1 MRMECSLDSGDRI
14 QLVGMAL
21 LRGLLDEP
29 TLRKAL
35 AAEADLLTALQ
46 RQGSLDSD
54 DLRDLAQLVEAQQR
68 EACPDPLTPDPPTA
82 PASYAEGGDPWASHP
97 WVGDTDSG
105 RQVHR
110 MLSLASWKQYRNLR
124 FVSEGGM
131 GRVFK
136 AFDPSLKRVVALKF
150 LRREDPDL
158 VTRFVLEAQNQAKVE
173 HPNICK
179 VYEVGEWQGQS
190 YIAMQFIKGETLEMA
205 APTLGLEDRVK
216 VMEAVAEAIHAAHR
230 QGLIHR
236 DLKPANIMVEAED
249 RGPKPTILDF
259 GLAKGLEAT
268 GLTVQGLV
276 IGTTHYMAPEQAR
289 GEHDRVG
296 RRTDVYG
303 LGATLHRV
311 LTGQPPF
318 AGTEGVDAVRRTV
331 EEDLP
336 SLTRLVADLP
346 EDLDTI
352 VRRCMEKEP
361 ERRYESAL
369 AVAEDLRRWR
379 EGEPILARRP
389 TYRYLATKWVRRH
402 RLVVAVAAV
411 ALGALLATGGY
422 AGWVSWTSTARARYA
437 QRFGQEAERIE
448 ALIRYAHLAPRHD
461 IRPELDQARTRMG
474 RLEAEA
480 QHIGALAA
488 GPAAYALGRS
498 QLALGDPEKA
508 RHLLEE
514 AWSTGLHTPEVSLAL
529 GRALAANYQRA
540 LDLARALPS
549 KELREAREREL
560 ARELRNPA
568 LARLREGAPAA
579 LESPAYHEALLAFMG
594 GHWDEAQAKAR
605 VALGATPWLFEAK
618 RLEGDAL
625 LERAKTIPDPPV
637 ALATLDAAESCFQVA
652 RNLGPSDP
660 ATALGEV
667 RVLAERARRE
677 LASGRQAEATLARCR
692 EAVARARLLRPEG
705 GEAQAFLAR
714 AIGAWAELRPPGDS
728 ATRAAIDE
736 ALHLSKEA
744 LAREPENPAVL
755 TLRATLLL
763 IAGRIHWKSGGG
775 PLAQFQEAL
784 ELAWSAQRRFPQDPT
799 FGSLIA
805 GACMRKMT
813 WEINTGIPPWASF
826 EEGLTQALALRHRF
840 PDLLGCYQGLANLW
854 VERAEFERGHGL
866 DPRPSVAAALEAVA
880 AAEARGLGLANFG
893 WTKGDAHLIRG
904 EYLLAVE
911 GGGEEDFQLARESYR
926 KAYRANPNLKAALAA
941 AAGALI
947 DQAQSRLEH
956 GLDPSALL
964 AEAEAELDRGGDG
977 SSERAHSRYLRGRLA
992 LLRGRQRLVSG
1003 DSPTTEWGRAEVAFR
1018 EATRLGEK
1026 FAMAHVGRA
1035 EVRARAYL
1043 RTGNASDALQAVQS
1057 AQEALK
1063 SDPLRA
1069 DAWLWIAV
1077 VEQERVRRGQG
1088 DAEPRAREAWAKALA
1103 LDANLRRWAR
1113 ELGQP

>member
-1 MRMECSLDSGDRI
+1 M
-14 QLVGMAL
+14 
-21 LRGLLDEP
+21 
-29 TLRKAL
+29 
-35 AAEADLLTALQ
+35 
-46 RQGSLDSD
+46 
-54 DLRDLAQLVEAQQR
+54 
-68 EACPDPLTPDPPTA
+68 
-82 PASYAEGGDPWASHP
+82 
-97 WVGDTDSG
+97 
-105 RQVHR
+105 
-110 MLSLASWKQYRNLR
+110 
-124 FVSEGGM
+124 
-131 GRVFK
+131 
-136 AFDPSLKRVVALKF
+136 
-150 LRREDPDL
+150 
-158 VTRFVLEAQNQAKVE
+158 
-173 HPNICK
+173 
-179 VYEVGEWQGQS
+179 
-190 YIAMQFIKGETLEMA
+190 
-205 APTLGLEDRVK
+205 
-216 VMEAVAEAIHAAHR
+216 
-230 QGLIHR
+230 
-236 DLKPANIMVEAED
+236 
-249 RGPKPTILDF
+249 
-259 GLAKGLEAT
+259 
-268 GLTVQGLV
+268 
-276 IGTTHYMAPEQAR
+276 
-289 GEHDRVG
+289 
-296 RRTDVYG
+296 
-303 LGATLHRV
+303 
-311 LTGQPPF
+311 
-318 AGTEGVDAVRRTV
+318 DAVRRTV

-336 SLTRLVADLP
+336 SLTRLVPDLP

-352 VRRCMEKEP
+352 VRKCMEKDP
-361 ERRYESAL
+361 TRRYESAL

-402 RLVVAVAAV
+402 RLVVVVAAV

-422 AGWVSWTSTARARYA
+422 AGWVSWTSAARARHA

-461 IRPELDQARTRMG
+461 VRPELDQARTRMG

-480 QHIGALAA
+480 QRIGALAA

-508 RHLLEE
+508 RQLLED

-560 ARELRNPA
+560 ARELRDPA

-605 VALGATPWLFEAK
+605 AALGATPWLFEAK
-618 RLEGDAL
+618 RLEGDVL
-625 LERAKTIPDPPV
+625 LERAKVIADPPL
-637 ALATLDAAESCFQVA
+637 ALATLTEAEACFQAA

-677 LASGRQAEATLARCR
+677 LDSGRQADPTLARCR

-705 GEAQAFLAR
+705 GEAQARLAR
-714 AIGAWAELRPPGDS
+714 AIGAWAVLRSTEDPT
-728 ATRAAIDE
+728 TRAALDE

-755 TLRATLLL
+755 TLRTTLLL
-763 IAGRIHWKSGGG
+763 IAGHVHWQSGGG
-775 PLAQFQEAL
+775 PMAHFQEAL
-784 ELAWSAQRRFPQDPT
+784 ELARNAQRRYPQDPA

-805 GACMRKMT
+805 AACMRKMT
-813 WEINTGIPPWASF
+813 REINSGIPPWASF
-826 EEGLTQALALRHRF
+826 EEGLTQALALRNRF
-840 PDLLGCYQGLANLW
+840 PDSLGSYRGLTTLW

-866 DPRPSVAAALEAVA
+866 DPRPSVAAALEAAA
-880 AAEARGLGLANFG
+880 AAEARGLGLTNFG

-911 GGGEEDFQLARESYR
+911 GGGEEDFRLAREGYR
-926 KAYRANPNLKAALAA
+926 EAYRANPNLKAAHVQ
-941 AAGALI
+941 AAGASI
-947 DQAQSRLEH
+947 DQAQSRLER

-964 AEAEAELDRGGDG
+964 AEAEADLDRGGDR
-977 SSERAHSRYLRGRLA
+977 SSELAHSRYLRGRLA
-992 LLRGRQRLVSG
+992 LMRGRQRLASG
-1003 DSPTTEWGRAEVAFR
+1003 DNPTMEWARAEAAFR
-1018 EATRLGEK
+1018 EATRLMET

-1043 RTGNASDALQAVQS
+1043 RSGKASDGLQAMLSAREALQ
-1057 AQEALK
+1057 

-1088 DAEPRAREAWAKALA
+1088 DAEPRAREAWAKALT
-1103 LDANLRRWAR
+1103 LDANLKRWAR
-1113 ELGQP
+1113 ELGWPGN

>member
-1 MRMECSLDSGDRI
+1 MRVSECALDSGDRV

-21 LRGLLDEP
+21 LRGLLDEQ
-29 TLRKAL
+29 TLRRAL
-35 AAEADLLTALQ
+35 AAEADLLAALQ
-46 RQGSLDSD
+46 GQGSLDEED
-54 DLRDLAQLVEAQQR
+54 IRDLMRLVQAQR
-68 EACPDPLTPDPPTA
+68 EPCSDLPTPDPATA
-82 PASYAEGGDPWASHP
+82 PATFAAGVDPWASHP
-97 WVGDTDSG
+97 GAGDTDSG

-110 MLSLASWKQYRNLR
+110 LLTLPTWKQYRHLR

-179 VYEVGEWQGQS
+179 VFEVGEWQGQS
-190 YIAMQFIKGETLEMA
+190 YIAMQFIKGETLEGV
-205 APTLGLEDRVK
+205 APNLSLKDRVK

-236 DLKPANIMVEAED
+236 DLKPANIMVEAEE

-259 GLAKGLEAT
+259 GLAKGMEAT

-276 IGTTHYMAPEQAR
+276 IGTTHYMAPEQAK

-318 AGTEGVDAVRRTV
+318 AGTEGMDAVRRTV

-336 SLTRLVADLP
+336 SLTRLVPDLP

-352 VRRCMEKEP
+352 VRKCMEKDP
-361 ERRYESAL
+361 ARRYESAL
-369 AVAEDLRRWR
+369 AVAEDLRRWQ

-402 RLVVAVAAV
+402 RLVVVVAAV

-422 AGWVSWTSTARARYA
+422 AGWVSWTSATRARYA

-461 IRPELDQARTRMG
+461 IRPELNQARARMG
-474 RLEAEA
+474 SLDAEA
-480 QHIGALAA
+480 RRTGRLAA

-498 QLALGDPEKA
+498 HLALGDPEKA
-508 RHLLEE
+508 RQLLEV
-514 AWSTGLHTPEVSLAL
+514 AWSAGLHTPEVSLAL

-540 LDLARALPS
+540 LDLARALPT

-560 ARELRNPA
+560 ALELRDPA

-579 LESPAYHEALLAFMG
+579 LESPAYHEALLAYMG

-605 VALGATPWLFEAK
+605 EALGATPWLFEAK
-618 RLEGDAL
+618 RLEGDVL
-625 LERAKTIPDPPV
+625 LERAKVIADPPL
-637 ALATLDAAESCFQVA
+637 ALATLTEAEACFQTA

-667 RVLAERARRE
+667 RVLAERALRE

-692 EAVARARLLRPEG
+692 DAVARVRLLHPED
-705 GEAQAFLAR
+705 GEAQARLAR
-714 AIGAWAELRPPGDS
+714 AIGAWASLRPS
-728 ATRAAIDE
+728 EAATAAVQE
-736 ALHLSKEA
+736 ALDLSREA
-744 LAREPENPAVL
+744 VAREPENPAVL

-763 IAGRIHWKSGGG
+763 IAGRLHWQAESG
-775 PLAQFQEAL
+775 PMAHFQEAL
-784 ELAWSAQRRFPQDPT
+784 ELARSAQQRYPQDPT

-805 GACMRKMT
+805 SACMRKMT
-813 WEINTGIPPWASF
+813 REINTGIPPWASF
-826 EEGLTQALALRHRF
+826 EEGLAQALALRHRF
-840 PDLLGCYQGLANLW
+840 PDLPGCYLGLATLW

-866 DPRPSVAAALEAVA
+866 DPRPSVAAALEATT
-880 AAEARGLGLANFG
+880 AAEARGLRIVSFG
-893 WTKGDAHLIRG
+893 WTKGDAHHIQG

-911 GGGEEDFQLARESYR
+911 GGGEADFRRAVEGYRE
-926 KAYRANPNLKAALAA
+926 AHRANPNLKVALVQVAS
-941 AAGALI
+941 ALLGL
-947 DQAQSRLEH
+947 AQSRLER
-956 GLDPSALL
+956 GLDPSSLL
-964 AEAEAELDRGGDG
+964 AEAQAELDRGGDP
-977 SSERAHSRYLRGRLA
+977 SSERAHSHFIRGRLA
-992 LLRGRQRLVSG
+992 LLRGRQQVAFG
-1003 DSPTTEWGRAEVAFR
+1003 GTPDPEWGRAEAAFR
-1018 EATRLGEK
+1018 EATRLRES

-1043 RTGNASDALQAVQS
+1043 RSGRSVDGLQATQAAHKALQ
-1057 AQEALK
+1057 

-1077 VEQERVRRGQG
+1077 VEQDRVRRGQA
-1088 DAEPRAREAWAKALA
+1088 DAEPRARAAWAKALA
-1103 LDANLRRWAR
+1103 LDGNLRRRAR
-1113 ELGQP
+1113 ELGRP

>member
-1 MRMECSLDSGDRI
+1 
-14 QLVGMAL
+14 MAL
-21 LRGLLDEP
+21 VRGLLDEP
-29 TLRKAL
+29 TLRRTL
-35 AAEADLLTALQ
+35 VAETDLLTALQ
-46 RQGSLDSD
+46 QQGSLDSD
-54 DLRDLAQLVEAQQR
+54 DLADLAQLVKAQRR
-68 EACPDPLTPDPPTA
+68 EVCSDPLTPGCETA
-82 PASYAEGGDPWASHP
+82 PAFSDECGDPWASHP
-97 WVGDTDSG
+97 GVGDTDSG

-110 MLSLASWKQYRNLR
+110 VLALAGWKQYRNLR

-136 AFDPSLKRVVALKF
+136 AFDPSLKRMVALKF

-158 VTRFVLEAQNQAKVE
+158 VTRFVLEAQNQAKVD

-179 VYEVGEWQGQS
+179 VFEVGEWQGQS

-205 APTLGLEDRVK
+205 APGLSLEDRVK
-216 VMEAVAEAIHAAHR
+216 VLEAVAEAVHAAHR

-236 DLKPANIMVEAED
+236 DLKPANIMVEMED

-276 IGTTHYMAPEQAR
+276 IGTTHYMAPEQAK

-336 SLTRLVADLP
+336 SLTRLVPDLP

-352 VRRCMEKEP
+352 VRKCMEKDP
-361 ERRYESAL
+361 ARRYESAL

-411 ALGALLATGGY
+411 ALGALLAMGGY
-422 AGWVSWTSTARARYA
+422 AGWLSWTSSARARYA

-480 QHIGALAA
+480 QSIGRLAA

-498 QLALGDPEKA
+498 HLALGDPEKA
-508 RHLLEE
+508 RRLLEE
-514 AWSTGLHTPEVSLAL
+514 AWSTGLQTPEVSLAL
-529 GRALAANYQRA
+529 GRVLAASYQRS

-560 ARELRNPA
+560 ARELRDPA

-594 GHWDEAQAKAR
+594 GRLDEAQTKAR
-605 VALGATPWLFEAK
+605 EALGATPWLFEAK
-618 RLEGDAL
+618 RLEGDVH
-625 LERAKTIPDPPV
+625 LERAKTITDPPL
-637 ALATLDAAESCFQVA
+637 ALATLAEAEACYQGA
-652 RNLGPSDP
+652 GLLGPSDP

-667 RVLAERARRE
+667 RVLAERAQRE

-705 GEAQAFLAR
+705 GEAQALLAR

-728 ATRAAIDE
+728 TTRAAIDE
-736 ALHLSKEA
+736 ALDLSREA
-744 LAREPENPAVL
+744 VVREPENPAVL
-755 TLRATLLL
+755 ALRATLLL
-763 IAGRIHWKSGGG
+763 IAGRLRQAEGV
-775 PLAQFQEAL
+775 PLAHFQEAL
-784 ELAWSAQRRFPQDPT
+784 DLARNAQRRYPQDPT

-805 GACMRKMT
+805 SACMRKMT
-813 WEINTGIPPWASF
+813 REINTGVPPWPTF
-826 EEGLTQALALRHRF
+826 EEGLSQALALRHRF
-840 PDLLGCYQGLANLW
+840 PDLLGCYRGLADLW
-854 VERAEFERGHGL
+854 VERAEYERGHGL

-880 AAEARGLGLANFG
+880 AAEARGLGLAKFG

-911 GGGEEDFQLARESYR
+911 GGGEEDFQLAREGYR
-926 KAYRANPNLKAALAA
+926 EAFRANPNQKAALVQ
-941 AAGALI
+941 AAGASI
-947 DQAQSRLEH
+947 DQAQSRLER
-956 GLDPSALL
+956 GLDPSSPL
-964 AEAEAELDRGGDG
+964 AEAKADLDRGGDH
-977 SSERAHSRYLRGRLA
+977 SSKRAHSRYLRGRLA

-1003 DSPTTEWGRAEVAFR
+1003 GNPTTEWGRAEAAFR
-1018 EATRLGEK
+1018 EAIRLRGT

-1043 RTGNASDALQAVQS
+1043 RSGNASDALQAVQS

-1077 VEQERVRRGQG
+1077 VEQERVCRGQAN
-1088 DAEPRAREAWAKALA
+1088 AEPRAREAWAKALA
-1103 LDANLRRWAR
+1103 LDGNLRRWAR
-1113 ELGQP
+1113 QLGYS

>member
-1 MRMECSLDSGDRI
+1 LPSGDRI

-54 DLRDLAQLVEAQQR
+54 DLQDLAQLVRAQQR
-68 EACPDPLTPDPPTA
+68 EACADPLTPDPPTA

-97 WVGDTDSG
+97 WLGDTDSG

-124 FVSEGGM
+124 FVAEGGM

-190 YIAMQFIKGETLEMA
+190 YIAMQFIKGETLETA
-205 APTLGLEDRVK
+205 APTLNLVDRVK
-216 VMEAVAEAIHAAHR
+216 VMEAVAEAVHAAHR

-236 DLKPANIMVEAED
+236 DLKPANIMVEKED

-289 GEHDRVG
+289 GEHDQVG

-352 VRRCMEKEP
+352 VRKCMEKEP

-411 ALGALLATGGY
+411 ALGALLATGAY
-422 AGWVSWTSTARARYA
+422 AGWVSWTSAARARYA

-448 ALIRYAHLAPRHD
+448 ALIRYAHLAPKHD
-461 IRPELDQARTRMG
+461 IRPELEQARTRMG

-508 RHLLEE
+508 RQLLEE
-514 AWSTGLHTPEVSLAL
+514 AWSAGLRTPEVSLAL

-540 LDLARALPS
+540 LDLARALPT

-560 ARELRNPA
+560 ARELRDPA

-605 VALGATPWLFEAK
+605 EALGATPWLFEAK

-625 LERAKTIPDPPV
+625 LERAKTIPDPPA
-637 ALATLDAAESCFQVA
+637 ALAALDEAESCFQVA

-677 LASGRQAEATLARCR
+677 LASGRQAEATLTRCR
-692 EAVARARLLRPEG
+692 EAVARARLVRPEG
-705 GEAQAFLAR
+705 GEAQALLAR
-714 AIGAWAELRPPGDS
+714 AIGAWADLRPPGDS
-728 ATRAAIDE
+728 TTRAAIDE
-736 ALHLSKEA
+736 ALNLSKEA
-744 LAREPENPAVL
+744 LAREPENPTVL

-763 IAGRIHWKSGGG
+763 IAGRIHWESGGG
-775 PLAQFQEAL
+775 PMAHFQEAL
-784 ELAWSAQRRFPQDPT
+784 ELARNAQRRYPQDPA

-805 GACMRKMT
+805 AACMRKMT
-813 WEINTGIPPWASF
+813 REINSGTPPWASF
-826 EEGLTQALALRHRF
+826 EEGLTQALALRNRF
-840 PDLLGCYQGLANLW
+840 PDLLGSYRGLTTLW

-904 EYLLAVE
+904 EYLMAVE
-911 GGGEEDFQLARESYR
+911 GGGEEDFQLAREGYR
-926 KAYRANPNLKAALAA
+926 EAYRANPNRKAALVQ

-947 DQAQSRLEH
+947 DQAQSRLER
-956 GLDPSALL
+956 GLDPRALL
-964 AEAEAELDRGGDG
+964 AEAEADLDRGGDRN
-977 SSERAHSRYLRGRLA
+977 SDQTNSRYLRGRLA
-992 LLRGRQRLVSG
+992 LLRGRQRLASG
-1003 DSPTTEWGRAEVAFR
+1003 GNPATEWVRAEAAFR
-1018 EATRLGEK
+1018 EATRLLGT

-1043 RTGNASDALQAVQS
+1043 WSGNTPDALQAVQS
-1057 AQEALK
+1057 AREALK

-1088 DAEPRAREAWAKALA
+1088 DAEPRAREAWVKALA
-1103 LDANLRRWAR
+1103 LDANLKRWAR
-1113 ELGQP
+1113 ELGRP

>member
-1 MRMECSLDSGDRI
+1 
-14 QLVGMAL
+14 MAL
-21 LRGLLDEP
+21 VRGLLDEP
-29 TLRKAL
+29 TLRRTL
-35 AAEADLLTALQ
+35 AAETDLLTALQ
-46 RQGSLDSD
+46 QQGSLDLD
-54 DLRDLAQLVEAQQR
+54 DLRDLEQLVKAQQR
-68 EACPDPLTPDPPTA
+68 EAYPEPLTPDPQTA
-82 PASYAEGGDPWASHP
+82 PASSDECGDPWASHP
-97 WVGDTDSG
+97 GAGDTDSG

-110 MLSLASWKQYRNLR
+110 MLALAGWKQYRNLR

-136 AFDPSLKRVVALKF
+136 AFDPSLKRMVALKF

-158 VTRFVLEAQNQAKVE
+158 VTRFVLEAQNQAKVD

-179 VYEVGEWQGQS
+179 VFEVGEWQGQS

-205 APTLGLEDRVK
+205 APGLSLVDRVK

-236 DLKPANIMVEAED
+236 DLKPANIMVEMED

-276 IGTTHYMAPEQAR
+276 IGTTHYMAPEQAK

-336 SLTRLVADLP
+336 SLTRLVPDLP

-352 VRRCMEKEP
+352 VRKCMEKDP
-361 ERRYESAL
+361 ARRYESAL

-402 RLVVAVAAV
+402 RLVVAVATV
-411 ALGALLATGGY
+411 ALGALLAMGGY
-422 AGWVSWTSTARARYA
+422 AGWLSWTSSARARHA

-474 RLEAEA
+474 RLEVEA
-480 QHIGALAA
+480 QSIGRLAA

-498 QLALGDPEKA
+498 HLALGDPEKA
-508 RHLLEE
+508 RRLLEE
-514 AWSTGLHTPEVSLAL
+514 AWSTGLQTPEVSLAL
-529 GRALAANYQRA
+529 GRTLAANYQRA

-560 ARELRNPA
+560 ARELRDPA
-568 LARLREGAPAA
+568 LARLRDGAPAA

-594 GHWDEAQAKAR
+594 GRLDEAQTKAR
-605 VALGATPWLFEAK
+605 AALGATPWLFEAK
-618 RLEGDAL
+618 RLEGDVH
-625 LERAKTIPDPPV
+625 LERAKTIADPPL
-637 ALATLDAAESCFQVA
+637 ALATLAEAESCYQGA
-652 RNLGPSDP
+652 GILGPSDP

-667 RVLAERARRE
+667 RVLAERAQRE
-677 LASGRQAEATLARCR
+677 LASGRQAEATLIRCR
-692 EAVARARLLRPEG
+692 EAVAWARLLRPEG
-705 GEAQAFLAR
+705 GLAQALLAR
-714 AIGAWAELRPPGDS
+714 AIGAWAELRPSEDPT
-728 ATRAAIDE
+728 TRAAIQE
-736 ALHLSKEA
+736 ALDLSREA
-744 LAREPENPAVL
+744 LALEPENPSVL

-763 IAGRIHWKSGGG
+763 IAGRLNQKAGSDPMPYYHG
-775 PLAQFQEAL
+775 AL
-784 ELAWSAQRRFPQDPT
+784 ELARNAQRRYPQDPT

-805 GACMRKMT
+805 SACMRKMT
-813 WEINTGIPPWASF
+813 REINSGIPPWASF
-826 EEGLTQALALRHRF
+826 EEGLAQALALRNRF
-840 PDLLGCYQGLANLW
+840 PDLLGCYRGLAALW
-854 VERAEFERGHGL
+854 VERAEFERCHGL
-866 DPRPSVAAALEAVA
+866 DPRSSVAAALEAAA
-880 AAEARGLGLANFG
+880 AAEARGLRLHNFG

-911 GGGEEDFQLARESYR
+911 CGGEEDFRRAVEGYRE
-926 KAYRANPNLKAALAA
+926 AYRANPNLKAALVQS
-941 AAGALI
+941 AGALI
-947 DQAQSRLEH
+947 GLAQSRLER
-956 GLDPSALL
+956 GQDPSSLL
-964 AEAEAELDRGGDG
+964 VEAEAELDCGGDHN
-977 SSERAHSRYLRGRLA
+977 SDTDHSRYLRGRLA
-992 LLRGRQRLVSG
+992 LLKGRQLLATGS
-1003 DSPTTEWGRAEVAFR
+1003 DPTPEWMRAEAAFR
-1018 EATRLGEK
+1018 EAVRLTKK

-1043 RTGNASDALQAVQS
+1043 RSGLGADGLQAVGA
-1057 AQEALK
+1057 AQEALEA
-1063 SDPLRA
+1063 DPLRA
-1069 DAWLWIAV
+1069 EAWLWIAV
-1077 VEQERVRRGQG
+1077 VEQERARRGQA

-1103 LDANLRRWAR
+1103 LDGNLRRWTR
-1113 ELGQP
+1113 QLGHP

>member
-1 MRMECSLDSGDRI
+1 
-14 QLVGMAL
+14 MAL
-21 LRGLLDEP
+21 LRGLLDEQ
-29 TLRKAL
+29 TLRRAL
-35 AAEADLLTALQ
+35 AAEADLLEALQ
-46 RQGSLDSD
+46 GQGSLDEED
-54 DLRDLAQLVEAQQR
+54 IRDLMQLVQAQRAPGTDQPM
-68 EACPDPLTPDPPTA
+68 PDPATA
-82 PASYAEGGDPWASHP
+82 PATFAEGGDPWASHP
-97 WVGDTDSG
+97 GAGDTDSG

-110 MLSLASWKQYRNLR
+110 LLTLPTWKQYRNLR

-179 VYEVGEWQGQS
+179 VFEVGEWQGQS

-205 APTLGLEDRVK
+205 APALSLVDRVK

-236 DLKPANIMVEAED
+236 DLKPANIMVEKED

-259 GLAKGLEAT
+259 GLAKGMEAT

-276 IGTTHYMAPEQAR
+276 IGTTHYMAPEQAK
-289 GEHDRVG
+289 GEHDQVG
-296 RRTDVYG
+296 RHTDVYG

-318 AGTEGVDAVRRTV
+318 AGTEGMDAVRRTV

-336 SLTRLVADLP
+336 SLTRLVPDLP

-352 VRRCMEKEP
+352 VRKCMEKDP
-361 ERRYESAL
+361 ARRYESAL
-369 AVAEDLRRWR
+369 AVAEDLRRWG

-411 ALGALLATGGY
+411 ALAALLATGGY
-422 AGWVSWTSTARARYA
+422 AGWVSWTSAARTRHA

-461 IRPELDQARTRMG
+461 IRPELDQARTRMR

-480 QHIGALAA
+480 ERIGALAA

-514 AWSTGLHTPEVSLAL
+514 AWSTGLHTPEVALAL

-549 KELREAREREL
+549 KELRQAREREL
-560 ARELRNPA
+560 ARDLRDPA

-605 VALGATPWLFEAK
+605 EALGATPWLFEAK
-618 RLEGDAL
+618 RLEGDVL
-625 LERAKTIPDPPV
+625 LERARVIADPPL
-637 ALATLDAAESCFQVA
+637 ALATLAEAESCFQTA

-677 LASGRQAEATLARCR
+677 LASGRQAETTLARCR
-692 EAVARARLLRPEG
+692 KAVARARLLRPEG
-705 GEAQAFLAR
+705 GEAQALLAR
-714 AIGAWAELRPPGDS
+714 AIGAWADLRPPGDS
-728 ATRAAIDE
+728 TTKAALDE

-763 IAGRIHWKSGGG
+763 IAGRIHWQSGDD
-775 PLAQFQEAL
+775 PMAQFQEAL
-784 ELAWSAQRRFPQDPT
+784 ELARSAHQRYPQDPA

-805 GACMRKMT
+805 SACMRKMT
-813 WEINTGIPPWASF
+813 REINSGISPWASF

-840 PDLLGCYQGLANLW
+840 PDLLGCYRGLAALW

-880 AAEARGLGLANFG
+880 ASEARGLGLANFG
-893 WTKGDAHLIRG
+893 WIKGDAHLIRG
-904 EYLLAVE
+904 EYLLALE
-911 GGGEEDFQLARESYR
+911 GGGEEDFQLAREGYR
-926 KAYRANPNLKAALAA
+926 EAYRANPNLKAALAA

-947 DQAQSRLEH
+947 DQAQSCLER

-964 AEAEAELDRGGDG
+964 AEAEGDLDRVGDR

-1003 DSPTTEWGRAEVAFR
+1003 ENPITEWSRAESAFR
-1018 EATRLGEK
+1018 EAIRLRGTL
-1026 FAMAHVGRA
+1026 AMAHVGWA

-1043 RTGNASDALQAVQS
+1043 RSGNASDALQAVQS
-1057 AQEALK
+1057 AREALK

-1077 VEQERVRRGQG
+1077 VEQERVRRGQA
-1088 DAEPRAREAWAKALA
+1088 DAEARAREAWAKALA
-1103 LDANLRRWAR
+1103 LDANLKRWAR
-1113 ELGQP
+1113 ELGRP

>member
-1 MRMECSLDSGDRI
+1 
-14 QLVGMAL
+14 MAL

-35 AAEADLLTALQ
+35 AAEADLLAALQ
-46 RQGSLDSD
+46 GQGSLDEED
-54 DLRDLAQLVEAQQR
+54 IRDLMRLVQAQLRGPCA
-68 EACPDPLTPDPPTA
+68 DPPTPDPATT
-82 PASYAEGGDPWASHP
+82 PATFAEGGDPWASHP
-97 WVGDTDSG
+97 GAGDTDSG

-110 MLSLASWKQYRNLR
+110 LLTLPTWKQYRNLR

-179 VYEVGEWQGQS
+179 VFEVGEWQGQS

-205 APTLGLEDRVK
+205 APGLSLEDRVK

-259 GLAKGLEAT
+259 GLAKGMEAT

-276 IGTTHYMAPEQAR
+276 IGTTHYMAPEQAK
-289 GEHDRVG
+289 GEHDQVG

-318 AGTEGVDAVRRTV
+318 AGTEGMDAVRRTV

-336 SLTRLVADLP
+336 RLTRLVPDLP

-352 VRRCMEKEP
+352 VRKCMEKDP
-361 ERRYESAL
+361 ARRYESAL

-402 RLVVAVAAV
+402 RLVVVVAAV

-422 AGWVSWTSTARARYA
+422 AGWVSWTSATRARYA

-448 ALIRYAHLAPRHD
+448 ALIRYAHLAPGHD
-461 IRPELDQARTRMG
+461 IRPELNQARARMG
-474 RLEAEA
+474 YLDAEA
-480 QHIGALAA
+480 QRTGRLAA

-498 QLALGDPEKA
+498 HLALGDPEKA
-508 RHLLEE
+508 RQLLEA
-514 AWSTGLHTPEVSLAL
+514 AWSAGLHTPEVSLAL

-560 ARELRNPA
+560 ARELRDPA

-594 GHWDEAQAKAR
+594 GHWDEAQAQAR

-618 RLEGDAL
+618 RLEGDVL
-625 LERAKTIPDPPV
+625 LERAKVIADPPL
-637 ALATLDAAESCFQVA
+637 ALATLTEAEACFLAA

-660 ATALGEV
+660 ATALGVV
-667 RVLAERARRE
+667 RVLAERVQRE
-677 LASGRQAEATLARCR
+677 LASGRQAEATLTRCR
-692 EAVARARLLRPEG
+692 EAVAQARLLRPEG
-705 GEAQAFLAR
+705 GEAQALLAR
-714 AIGAWAELRPPGDS
+714 AIGAWAELRPTEDP
-728 ATRAAIDE
+728 ATRAAI
-736 ALHLSKEA
+736 KEA
-744 LAREPENPAVL
+744 LALSQEAVAREPENPAVL
-755 TLRATLLL
+755 TLRTTLLL
-763 IAGRIHWKSGGG
+763 IAGRLWQAEGLPMAH
-775 PLAQFQEAL
+775 FQEAL
-784 ELAWSAQRRFPQDPT
+784 DLARSAQRRFPQDPT

-805 GACMRKMT
+805 SACMRKMT
-813 WEINTGIPPWASF
+813 REINTGIPPWASF

-840 PDLLGCYQGLANLW
+840 PDLLGCYRGLAALW

-866 DPRPSVAAALEAVA
+866 DPRPSVAAALEAVD
-880 AAEARGLGLANFG
+880 AAEARGLRLASFG

-911 GGGEEDFQLARESYR
+911 GGGEEDLRLAAEGYRETYR
-926 KAYRANPNLKAALAA
+926 ENPNLKAALVQ

-947 DQAQSRLEH
+947 DHAQSRLER
-956 GLDPSALL
+956 GLDPSSLL
-964 AEAEAELDRGGDG
+964 AEAEADLNRGGDRNSDSVH
-977 SSERAHSRYLRGRLA
+977 SSYLRGRLA
-992 LLRGRQRLVSG
+992 LLRGRQRVASG
-1003 DSPTTEWGRAEVAFR
+1003 GSPDAEWNRAEAAFR
-1018 EATRLGEK
+1018 EATRLRGK
-1026 FAMAHVGRA
+1026 FAMAHVGWA

-1043 RTGNASDALQAVQS
+1043 CSGNVTDALHAVQS

-1088 DAEPRAREAWAKALA
+1088 NAERAQVAWAKALA
-1103 LDANLRRWAR
+1103 LDANLKRWAR
-1113 ELGQP
+1113 ELGKP